1 MSVQLVLIL
10 ILLVVFL
17 IATVLPVHMGA
28 LALVAAFVAGYF
40 IYGLDEELPYDDAIF
55 GFFPGSLFVVLVGV
69 TYLFAIAKNNGTV
82 DWLVH
87 AAVKASGGK
96 LVAIPWAMFAV
107 TGALTAI
114 GGVVPAVV
122 AIIAPVGMSFARRY
136 NINPVLMGLFII
148 NGATAGGFSPLSI
161 FGVITNT
168 VVEENNLPGSPL
180 FLWGASIVIN
190 ILLSILVFFL
200 FGGRKLLGGGR
211 VDTTDTR
218 DDDFV
223 AATVAG
229 DATEDTG
236 ADIPGGPARRTA
248 VGSTGTGGAA
258 VSGGTGHAAD
268 SPRHG
273 EPGHQHPHDEDDDRA
288 ETKSVQTV
296 AVAEEH
302 HEEPV
307 TTLDRDRSL
316 TLAGLVLLVVGAL
329 VFDLDIGLMAITVGV
344 ILSLVAPRGA
354 KGAVGQ
360 IAWPTVLLI
369 CGIVTYVGLM
379 QDQMVPEWL
388 GENVAALGLPLI
400 AALLICYIGGVV
412 SAFASTTGILGALIP
427 LAVPFLQGPEAVGAI
442 GLITALALSSSIV
455 DSSPFSTSGAL
466 VVANATEAER
476 DRTFRNLMVWGFS
489 MVAAIPVV
497 TWLILVVPGWL

>member
-1 MSVQLVLIL
+1 LSVQLVLIL
-10 ILLVVFL
+10 ILLAIFL

-28 LALVAAFVAGYF
+28 LGFVAAFVAAYF
-40 IYGLDEELPYDDAIF
+40 IYGGVDGGYDDMVF

-87 AAVKASGGK
+87 AAVTASGGR
-96 LVAIPWAMFAV
+96 LAAIPWAMFAV

-136 NINPVLMGLFII
+136 SINPVLMGLFII

-168 VVEENNLPGSPL
+168 VVDDNDLAGSPL

-190 ILLSILVFFL
+190 ILLSIGVFFL

-211 VDTTDTR
+211 VDMNDAH

-236 ADIPGGPARRTA
+236 EDIPGGASAARTA
-248 VGSTGTGGAA
+248 VGSTSTGGAA
-258 VSGGTGHAAD
+258 ISGGRVTEA
-268 SPRHG
+268 RHG
-273 EPGHQHPHDEDDDRA
+273 QPGHEHPTAGERA
-288 ETKSVQTV
+288 DQRSLQTT
-296 AVAEEH
+296 ALAEEPR
-302 HEEPV
+302 EGQV

-316 TLAGLVLLVVGAL
+316 TLGGLVLLVVGAL

-344 ILSLVAPRGA
+344 LLSVVAPRGA

-369 CGIVTYVGLM
+369 CGIVTFVGLM
-379 QDQMVPEWL
+379 QDQDVPGWL
-388 GENVAALGLPLI
+388 GDNVAKLGVPLI

-427 LAVPFLQGPEAVGAI
+427 LAVPFLQGDNAVGAI

-476 DRTFRNLMVWGFS
+476 DRTFRTLMIWGFS
-489 MVAAIPVV
+489 MVAIIPLV
-497 TWLILVVPGWL
+497 TWLILIVPGWL